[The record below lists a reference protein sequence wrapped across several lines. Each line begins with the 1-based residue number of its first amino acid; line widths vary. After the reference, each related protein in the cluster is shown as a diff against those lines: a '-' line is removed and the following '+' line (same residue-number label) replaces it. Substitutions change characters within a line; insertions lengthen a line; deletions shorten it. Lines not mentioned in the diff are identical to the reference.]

1 MRLGF
6 IGEEMGGSV
15 LGLRGW
21 DGGVCRRLWLLV
33 GGEQERKWF
42 FEFENKGYFLMIHGY
57 ENGVMVMD

>member
-1 MRLGF
+1 
-6 IGEEMGGSV
+6 
-15 LGLRGW
+15 
-21 DGGVCRRLWLLV
+21 V